1 MALQLDLYLYR
12 QSMHV
17 VAVGE
22 MACAWNHILCLCTE
36 STNKTQSL
44 LAFPRCGL
52 SDFLKESHP

>member
-22 MACAWNHILCLCTE
+22 MVCAWNHILCLCTE

-44 LAFPRCGL
+44 LAFPNV
-52 SDFLKESHP
+52 S